1 MMVVARPVIC
11 RMRAMPRTAAA
22 VPASPRRYGRAAR
35 LMRARRAAESPAV
48 PAGSARGAIGAVAH
62 RGEDPPHDGGVPAG
76 SVRRVV
82 IIRSPGRRTRRASRG
97 SLGGFAFD
105 DSHDVEGSHVRHDPP
120 SPRPAQGREPLP
132 PPRHRARTLRPQGPA
147 IGDGTGGSS
156 SYRFRAGN
164 ALSDTRPGSA
174 PGGTRQRPVPRP
186 SGTRRCRDVS
196 TRLPAGGACVSLRL
210 YSFIDAPAGRAG
222 QWYELD
228 VGQAVPGSHPL
239 GGHLVHGGI
248 GGGGADAAG
257 GRRRCTG

>member
-1 MMVVARPVIC
+1 MGRQEGRNKVGLLLRQRRIVLAVGVGCGQDFGVGAADGHRSGLSSRDLVGLFRTRMMVVARPVIC

-120 SPRPAQGREPLP
+120 SPRPAQGREPRP
-132 PPRHRARTLRPQGPA
+132 PPWHPRPDVA
-147 IGDGTGGSS
+147 
-156 SYRFRAGN
+156 
-164 ALSDTRPGSA
+164 RPGANYRRWHRRIFLLPVQS
-174 PGGTRQRPVPRP
+174 RQRV
-186 SGTRRCRDVS
+186 
-196 TRLPAGGACVSLRL
+196 
-210 YSFIDAPAGRAG
+210 F
-222 QWYELD
+222 
-228 VGQAVPGSHPL
+228 
-239 GGHLVHGGI
+239 
-248 GGGGADAAG
+248 
-257 GRRRCTG
+257 